1 MTANQAKPFQPIRF
15 LAAMATGGLASAP
28 YLFRETAALH
38 GSLAAWAT
46 WASVLFI
53 AVHYALTIGF
63 FVQGRKWLMG
73 PGLKTFREDWT
84 KSPQILMP
92 LGALAMS
99 INVWVGPVRGIFP
112 IVDSAM
118 AIWAPLLTIAWIM
131 IAVVSLWT
139 VTGLLTQVYAGAI
152 EITKLGFVWLF
163 PSLALGLVATSG
175 SFLAGMAPLSWE
187 AHVTG
192 LGSAVAALAG
202 LFVMAVMVPT
212 VVRNQLRAQALP
224 PQGGSY
230 SILNMIPTVAL
241 YGIAFF
247 HWSAYAEHWLGWNM
261 KSAAGM
267 VMLVTW
273 AFATGY
279 MVFGFRLLYKTIK
292 TDLMQK
298 NYVGNQWALS
308 CVPIAW
314 SVLTSLLQIALFPSM
329 GWTVLAGVAII
340 ATAPVFILLVLRM
353 THCVGWRKSG
363 SGAISCV

>member
-1 MTANQAKPFQPIRF
+1 MIANQVKPFQPIRF

-28 YLFRETAALH
+28 YLWKEATSIQ
-38 GSLAAWAT
+38 GSIAVWAT
-46 WASVLFI
+46 WTSLFFI

-73 PGLKTFREDWT
+73 PSQKAFREDWR

-99 INVWVGPVRGIFP
+99 INVWVGPVRGLFP
-112 IVDSAM
+112 VIDHGIAY
-118 AIWAPLLTIAWIM
+118 WAPLLTIGWIV
-131 IAVVSLWT
+131 IALTSLWT
-139 VTGLLTQVYAGAI
+139 VAGLLTQVYAGSI

-175 SFLAGMAPLSWE
+175 SFLAGASPVSWE

-192 LGSAVAALAG
+192 LGSAVAALSG
-202 LFVMAVMVPT
+202 LFVMAAMVPT
-212 VVRNQLRAQALP
+212 VVRNQLRAQSLP

-247 HWSAYAEHWLGWNM
+247 HWSQYAEHWLGWQM
-261 KSAAGM
+261 KAAAGLI
-267 VMLVTW
+267 MLVTW

-279 MVFGFRLLYKTIK
+279 MIFGFRLLYKTIK
-292 TDLMQK
+292 MDLVQK

-314 SVLTSLLQIALFPSM
+314 SVLTSLLQVALFPAVT
-329 GWTVLAGVAII
+329 WTVLSGIAIV

-353 THCVGWRKSG
+353 THCVGWRKG
-363 SGAISCV
+363 GVGVISCV